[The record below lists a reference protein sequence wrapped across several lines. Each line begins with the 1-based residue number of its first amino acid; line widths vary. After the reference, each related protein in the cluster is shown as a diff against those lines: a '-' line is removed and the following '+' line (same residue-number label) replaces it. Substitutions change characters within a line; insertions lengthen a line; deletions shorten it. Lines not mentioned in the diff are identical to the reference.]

1 MTAMDKRKLITEI
14 KAELKPF
21 ITQLAELSV
30 TKTTQTIKSQV
41 RTLQGDLVE
50 NIKLLSEKLSKEI
63 DKTKTETIQ
72 LVNDLII
79 RLEYEVKLIFKAMAR
94 NKSDADM
101 QHQKSVDVET
111 EQRNQLATHDD
122 FFNVMA

>member
-1 MTAMDKRKLITEI
+1 M
-14 KAELKPF
+14 
-21 ITQLAELSV
+21 

-101 QHQKSVDVET
+101 
-111 EQRNQLATHDD
+111 
-122 FFNVMA
+122 